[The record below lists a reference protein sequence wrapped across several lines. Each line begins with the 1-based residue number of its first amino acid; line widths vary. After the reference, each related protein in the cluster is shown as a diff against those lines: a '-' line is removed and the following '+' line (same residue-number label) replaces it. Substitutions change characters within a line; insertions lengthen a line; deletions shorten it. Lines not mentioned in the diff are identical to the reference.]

1 MKNII
6 LIVSLLLMGVSSR
19 ADILNSSDNKNVAE
33 KFDPMLKAA
42 LFQMKI
48 IADTSSILLS
58 DIDYVEDLELKTSLW
73 INNDVNRAKTT
84 RHEITSLKGLEYFS
98 SLRRLKLVG
107 NRTDTL
113 ECIPDFSRFKELRE
127 LEIIQ
132 IYLPKLDISGCKNL
146 TNLSCRSCDLNTIDL
161 KKNIQLRTLDC
172 TYNRLIELDLS
183 HNKQLRTV
191 IVKSQR
197 NKGLLSEGGRAGILS
212 KLILPDNRS
221 NTEGISILECSD
233 NNLEKLD
240 ISRSPHL
247 RKINCSWNKL
257 KALETSHNQ
266 ELRELNCEA
275 NYIGELDFSANL
287 KMEFLTCGLQG
298 YEWIRQE
305 GNDYRLLKKLILP
318 EQKENVEGVSLR
330 KLSIKGISEEAIPV
344 FSDYPYLKELNCADN
359 RLNTIDLSA
368 NIYLEVL
375 DCSSNAISQL
385 DLHSNVNLYSLN
397 ILNCPL
403 QVLDLSQTKVKL
415 IMCDFYDRREK
426 GVKNGYI
433 SGLYLKLIVPKG
445 YHAETINFRTPTL
458 ETASFENGSIYNYLP
473 PQYVRMVVSG
483 K

>member
-19 ADILNSSDNKNVAE
+19 ADILNSSDNKNVAD

-73 INNDVNRAKTT
+73 IDNEVNRAKTT

-146 TNLSCRSCDLNTIDL
+146 TTLSCRSCDLNTIDL

-172 TYNRLIELDLS
+172 TYNRLTELDLS

-221 NTEGISILECSD
+221 NTEGISIL
-233 NNLEKLD
+233 
-240 ISRSPHL
+240 
-247 RKINCSWNKL
+247 
-257 KALETSHNQ
+257 
-266 ELRELNCEA
+266 
-275 NYIGELDFSANL
+275 
-287 KMEFLTCGLQG
+287 
-298 YEWIRQE
+298 
-305 GNDYRLLKKLILP
+305 
-318 EQKENVEGVSLR
+318 
-330 KLSIKGISEEAIPV
+330 
-344 FSDYPYLKELNCADN
+344 
-359 RLNTIDLSA
+359 
-368 NIYLEVL
+368 
-375 DCSSNAISQL
+375 
-385 DLHSNVNLYSLN
+385 
-397 ILNCPL
+397 
-403 QVLDLSQTKVKL
+403 
-415 IMCDFYDRREK
+415 
-426 GVKNGYI
+426 
-433 SGLYLKLIVPKG
+433 
-445 YHAETINFRTPTL
+445 
-458 ETASFENGSIYNYLP
+458 
-473 PQYVRMVVSG
+473 
-483 K
+483 

>member
-6 LIVSLLLMGVSSR
+6 LIVSLLLMGVTSR

-127 LEIIQ
+127 LEITQ
-132 IYLPKLDISGCKNL
+132 VYLPKLDISGCKNL

-257 KALETSHNQ
+257 KALERRKVVLAHPPAEILGPPSHCQ
-266 ELRELNCEA
+266 RYLA
-275 NYIGELDFSANL
+275 
-287 KMEFLTCGLQG
+287 GL
-298 YEWIRQE
+298 W
-305 GNDYRLLKKLILP
+305 
-318 EQKENVEGVSLR
+318 
-330 KLSIKGISEEAIPV
+330 
-344 FSDYPYLKELNCADN
+344 
-359 RLNTIDLSA
+359 T
-368 NIYLEVL
+368 
-375 DCSSNAISQL
+375 
-385 DLHSNVNLYSLN
+385 
-397 ILNCPL
+397 
-403 QVLDLSQTKVKL
+403 
-415 IMCDFYDRREK
+415 
-426 GVKNGYI
+426 
-433 SGLYLKLIVPKG
+433 
-445 YHAETINFRTPTL
+445 YH
-458 ETASFENGSIYNYLP
+458 G
-473 PQYVRMVVSG
+473 
-483 K
+483 

>member
-19 ADILNSSDNKNVAE
+19 ADILNSSDNKNVAD

-240 ISRSPHL
+240 IGRSPHL

-266 ELRELNCEA
+266 ELRELKCEA

-318 EQKENVEGVSLR
+318 EQKENVEGGSLR
-330 KLSIKGISEEAIPV
+330 KLSIKEISEEAIPV

-359 RLNTIDLSA
+359 RLKTIDLSA

-445 YHAETINFRTPTL
+445 YHAETINFRTPT
-458 ETASFENGSIYNYLP
+458 
-473 PQYVRMVVSG
+473 
-483 K
+483 